1 MSGSGS
7 GSRRKSKGTPKQPK
21 SGPFVFKNKLY
32 FHDKEE
38 VPVLKAPEGFVFTG
52 TMKFFVNNQ
61 TGLKSL
67 YFTKHQGDA
76 TEGVGIGILRS
87 TGAGKVFV
95 DTSAV
100 DDESEIFFGFKLT
113 LDDVETMLDQFEQ
126 EEETAVAEFGLDEL
140 AIDVGEK

>member
-1 MSGSGS
+1 M
-7 GSRRKSKGTPKQPK
+7 
-21 SGPFVFKNKLY
+21 FKNKLY

>member
-1 MSGSGS
+1 
-7 GSRRKSKGTPKQPK
+7 
-21 SGPFVFKNKLY
+21 VFKNKLY
-32 FHDKEE
+32 FHEKEE

-67 YFTKHQGDA
+67 YFTKQQGDA

-95 DTSAV
+95 DTSVV
-100 DDESEIFFGFKLT
+100 DDEFEIFFGFKLT
-113 LDDVETMLDQFEQ
+113 LDEFETMLDQQ
-126 EEETAVAEFGLDEL
+126 AEEETVVTEFGLDEL
-140 AIDVGEK
+140 TIDVGDK

>member
-1 MSGSGS
+1 M
-7 GSRRKSKGTPKQPK
+7 
-21 SGPFVFKNKLY
+21 
-32 FHDKEE
+32 
-38 VPVLKAPEGFVFTG
+38 LKAPKGFVFTG
-52 TMKFFVNNQ
+52 TMKFYVNNQ

-67 YFTKHQGDA
+67 YFTKQQGGA